1 MFLPGGTF
9 LMRKT
14 VLVLLAVLMAAS
26 ACASNDTAELDIG
39 VETTT
44 TLEAE
49 PTVLV
54 TTVDAEHEHGED
66 THSHNEPVSVYP
78 VVGPEE
84 QNYPVPIPVEDYPIE
99 CSVEFAHSHTAM
111 TDVHPEPFSECH
123 THTCEIGLHGPL
135 FTYTGNRFPCP
146 IADTEPS
153 QPTSRP
159 SGPVTEPE
167 PTAPQRPEPVV
178 TTAKPTAPQRPE
190 PVVTTAKPTTVGTTT
205 TTVEPS
211 TTTGDTAATVTCG
224 PWLVKLDEFVTETD
238 NGCRTANCV
247 YGRNATGHCRSAHEW
262 RQAELER
269 DCPTV
274 DTSDGLGAMG
284 EAVHNGLLPWPTFPK
299 LVPGSSWVAEI
310 SLVDNRHWPPDGIM
324 PDYFDNDSFTVS
336 LGSHDGISLL
346 WHWSL
351 VRTGDVDGNW
361 EVPFTVHEKALSDIE
376 LWVTAHGSGC
386 WAVRFTPS

>member
-44 TLEAE
+44 PLEAE
-49 PTVLV
+49 PAVLV

-78 VVGPEE
+78 FVGPEE
-84 QNYPVPIPVEDYPIE
+84 PNYPVPIPVEDYPIE
-99 CSVEFAHSHTAM
+99 CFVEFAHSHPAM

-123 THTCEIGLHGPL
+123 THTCEVGLHGPL
-135 FTYTGNRFPCP
+135 FTYTGNRYPCP
-146 IADTEPS
+146 IADTEPNQPSS
-153 QPTSRP
+153 QPSE
-159 SGPVTEPE
+159 PVTEPE
-167 PTAPQRPEPVV
+167 PTPPVTAPQRPEPVV
-178 TTAKPTAPQRPE
+178 TVAE
-190 PVVTTAKPTTVGTTT
+190 PTTT
-205 TTVEPS
+205 TTVEH
-211 TTTGDTAATVTCG
+211 TTTTDDTTTTVTCG
-224 PWLVKLDEFVTETD
+224 PWLVKLVEFVTETD

-262 RQAELER
+262 RQAELVR

-274 DTSDGLGAMG
+274 DISDGLGATG
-284 EAVHNGLLPWPTFPK
+284 AGVRNGLLPALAFPQ
-299 LVPGSSWVAEI
+299 LVPGSSWTAEI
-310 SLVDNRHWPPDGIM
+310 WLVDNRHWPPDNIV
-324 PDYFDNDSFTVS
+324 PDYIDGDSFTAS
-336 LGSHDGISLL
+336 LDAPHITGGVWFID
-346 WHWSL
+346 L
-351 VRTGDVDGNW
+351 VRTADVDGNW
-361 EVPFTVHEKALSDIE
+361 TVPFTVNNTPLVDPFKLRVWAS
-376 LWVTAHGSGC
+376 GSGC

>member
-1 MFLPGGTF
+1 
-9 LMRKT
+9 MRKT

-44 TLEAE
+44 PLEAE

-78 VVGPEE
+78 VVGPDE

-99 CSVEFAHSHTAM
+99 CSVEFAHSHPAM

-123 THTCEIGLHGPL
+123 THTCEVSLHGPY
-135 FTYTGNRFPCP
+135 FSYTGNRYPCP
-146 IADTEPS
+146 IADTEPNQPSS
-153 QPTSRP
+153 QPSE
-159 SGPVTEPE
+159 PVTEPVTAPQRPE
-167 PTAPQRPEPVV
+167 PVPQRPEPVV
-178 TTAKPTAPQRPE
+178 TTAKPTA
-190 PVVTTAKPTTVGTTT
+190 VVPTT
-205 TTVEPS
+205 TTVKPPTPTS
-211 TTTGDTAATVTCG
+211 IPDTTATVNCG

-247 YGRNATGHCRSAHEW
+247 YGRNATGHCRSWQEW

-284 EAVHNGLLPWPTFPK
+284 EASRNGLLPPPTFPK
-299 LVPGSSWVAEI
+299 LVPGSSWIAEI

-324 PDYFDNDSFTVS
+324 PDYI
-336 LGSHDGISLL
+336 DGDAFRAYLYVPISPGQA
-346 WHWSL
+346 WFMDL
-351 VRTGDVDGNW
+351 VRTDDVDGNW
-361 EVPFTVHEKALSDIE
+361 TVQFAVNKTPFDDPFE
-376 LWVTAHGSGC
+376 LWVTASGSGC